1 MKKPQIYFIDGSVVA
16 DKGIHLFKNV
26 VCLYG
31 SDISKLEEVADVIK
45 LKTDDKGI
53 YCLQEEGCGSD
64 SGEKYLIASG
74 SISTCGLESIVSIL
88 SPVYSYKNYVEG
100 IQGIRDILNKINGD
114 TEINRT
120 LLRLL
125 FIGVCGEFEGY
136 LHSTIIALIQGCK
149 DAFITLRECKGLPSE
164 SSDELQ
170 WRDDIV
176 DKINNRFQFQH
187 IRTKDSKE
195 REIYERLIGEP
206 LIISQELRDN
216 IEWRNKLAHK
226 VPFYNKQSIFPSKE
240 EILNFIAETD
250 KVVNLIDSRIYNF
263 KSEWLNEF

>member
-1 MKKPQIYFIDGSVVA
+1 MKKPQVYFVDGSVVA

-31 SDISKLEEVADVIK
+31 SDFSKLEEVADVIK

-100 IQGIRDILNKINGD
+100 IQGIRDILNKISGD

-136 LHSTIIALIQGCK
+136 LHSTIIDFLIIAYCIFVIVK
-149 DAFITLRECKGLPSE
+149 LFERFKKKEEVVAEEVKKN
-164 SSDELQ
+164 DELL
-170 WRDDIV
+170 V
-176 DKINNRFQFQH
+176 
-187 IRTKDSKE
+187 
-195 REIYERLIGEP
+195 L
-206 LIISQELRDN
+206 
-216 IEWRNKLAHK
+216 
-226 VPFYNKQSIFPSKE
+226 E
-240 EILNFIAETD
+240 EIRDLPK
-250 KVVNLIDSRIYNF
+250 KV
-263 KSEWLNEF
+263 K